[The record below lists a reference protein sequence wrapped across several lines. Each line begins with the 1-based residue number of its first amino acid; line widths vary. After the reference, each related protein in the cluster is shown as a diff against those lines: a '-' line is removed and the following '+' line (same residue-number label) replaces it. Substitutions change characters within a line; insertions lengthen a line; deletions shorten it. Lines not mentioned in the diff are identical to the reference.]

1 MRLSESSMD
10 KLYDLMVTGFK
21 YQVISC
27 KTGFELIDVTLNHL
41 DSIRSMV
48 SGDVIELVNE
58 CARKVDEIYCAL
70 MPGSLALVRQ
80 TVLRMLQDRK
90 VKVSPF
96 LLDGI
101 QNTDGSMVTTHPR
114 DLNSKLETLSP

>member
-27 KTGFELIDVTLNHL
+27 KTGFEIIDVTLNHL

-58 CARKVDEIYCAL
+58 CSRKVDEIYSTLA
-70 MPGSLALVRQ
+70 PGSLALVRQ
-80 TVLRMLQDRK
+80 TVLRILQDRK

-101 QNTDGSMVTTHPR
+101 QNTDGSMVIA
-114 DLNSKLETLSP
+114 